1 VSAPALPGGARSLPG
16 PIPTIPELDQY
27 QDQPKQA
34 PAGKVGKTGVLE
46 MRFVD
51 RGDKTILRDMYRK
64 TPLLVQQA
72 LYWDEALPTMPCVYM
87 ISTSGSVLQ
96 GDRLFLTIDM
106 EPGSLAHVTT
116 QSATKVHQM
125 DANHAS
131 QLQKV
136 TLAENSYLELMPGVT
151 IPHSNARYFA
161 RTDVTVDPSAT
172 LLFSEIV
179 MPGRKYHRTAQSD
192 TELFVYDLYSTL
204 IKARRP
210 DGQDLFTE
218 KLVIEP
224 QRFPV
229 RHKGIMS
236 DYDVFGNVVLLTPK
250 DHADEILEQVV
261 PGPDGKVFSGASRLP
276 NDAGLIFKVLGPES
290 EPVKSK
296 VRDFWALVRKSVLDT
311 TIPPVPLW
319 G

>member
-1 VSAPALPGGARSLPG
+1 MSATSVPGASRSLPG

-96 GDRLFLTIDM
+96 GDRLFLTIEM

-116 QSATKVHQM
+116 QSATKVHRM

-136 TLAENSYLELMPGVT
+136 VLAENSYLELMPGVT
-151 IPHSNARYFA
+151 IPHRNARYYA
-161 RTDVTVDPSAT
+161 RTDITVDPTAT

-179 MPGRKYHRTAQSD
+179 MSGRKYHD
-192 TELFVYDLYSTL
+192 GGEMFVYDLYSTM
-204 IKARRP
+204 IKAERP
-210 DGQDLFTE
+210 DGKNLFTE

-224 QRFPV
+224 ARFPV
-229 RHKGIMS
+229 RYGGIMG
-236 DYDVFGNVVLLTPK
+236 DHDVFGNVILLTPK
-250 DHADEILEQVV
+250 EHADAILEEVV
-261 PGPDGKVFSGASRLP
+261 PGRDGKVVSGASRLP
-276 NDAGLIFKVLGPES
+276 NDARSHLQSPRSGERTRQGEGS
-290 EPVKSK
+290 
-296 VRDFWALVRKSVLDT
+296 
-311 TIPPVPLW
+311 
-319 G
+319 

>member
-1 VSAPALPGGARSLPG
+1 MSATSVPGASRSLPG

-96 GDRLFLTIDM
+96 GDRLFLTIEM

-116 QSATKVHQM
+116 QSATKVHRM

-136 TLAENSYLELMPGVT
+136 VLAENSYLELMPGVT
-151 IPHSNARYFA
+151 IPHRNA
-161 RTDVTVDPSAT
+161 S
-172 LLFSEIV
+172 
-179 MPGRKYHRTAQSD
+179 RKYHD
-192 TELFVYDLYSTL
+192 GGEMFVYDLYSTM
-204 IKARRP
+204 IKAERP
-210 DGQDLFTE
+210 DGKNLFTE

-224 QRFPV
+224 ARFPV
-229 RHKGIMS
+229 RYGGIMG
-236 DYDVFGNVVLLTPK
+236 DHDVFGNVILLTPK
-250 DHADEILEQVV
+250 EHADAILEEVV
-261 PGPDGKVFSGASRLP
+261 PGRDGKVVSGASRLP

-290 EPVKSK
+290 EPVKAK
-296 VRDFWALVRKSVLDT
+296 VRDFWALVRKAVLDT

>member
-1 VSAPALPGGARSLPG
+1 MSAPPAPGASRALPG

-96 GDRLFLTIDM
+96 GDRLFLTIEM

-116 QSATKVHQM
+116 QSATKVHRM

-136 TLAENSYLELMPGVT
+136 VLAENSYLELMPGVT
-151 IPHSNARYFA
+151 IPHRNARYYA
-161 RTDVTVDPSAT
+161 RTDITVDPTAT

-179 MPGRKYHRTAQSD
+179 MSGRKYHD
-192 TELFVYDLYSTL
+192 GGEMFVYDLYSTM
-204 IKARRP
+204 IKAERP
-210 DGQDLFTE
+210 DGKNLFTE

-224 QRFPV
+224 ARFPV
-229 RHKGIMS
+229 RYGGIMG
-236 DYDVFGNVVLLTPK
+236 DHDVFGNVILLTPK
-250 DHADEILEQVV
+250 EHADAILEEVV
-261 PGPDGKVFSGASRLP
+261 PGRDGKVVSGASRLP

-290 EPVKSK
+290 EPVKAK
-296 VRDFWALVRKSVLDT
+296 VRDFWALVRKTVLDT

>member
-1 VSAPALPGGARSLPG
+1 MSAPTTSGVSRALPES
-16 PIPTIPELDQY
+16 IPTIPELDQY

-64 TPLLVQQA
+64 TPMLVQQA

-96 GDRLFLTIDM
+96 GDRLFLTIEM

-116 QSATKVHQM
+116 QSATKVHRM

-136 TLAENSYLELMPGVT
+136 VLAENSYLELMPGVT
-151 IPHSNARYFA
+151 IPHRNTRYYA
-161 RTDVTVDPSAT
+161 RTEVTIDPSAT

-179 MPGRKYHRTAQSD
+179 MPGRKYHNSAESEG
-192 TELFVYDLYSTL
+192 ELFVYDLFSTL
-204 IKARRP
+204 ITASRP
-210 DGQDLFTE
+210 DGKSLFTE
-218 KLVIEP
+218 KLVIQP
-224 QRFPV
+224 KRFPV
-229 RHKGIMS
+229 RHNGIMGR
-236 DYDVFGNVVLLTPK
+236 YDVFGNVILLTPK
-250 DHADEILEQVV
+250 EHADEILEQVV
-261 PGPDGKVFSGASRLP
+261 AGPDGKVISGASRLP

-290 EPVKSK
+290 EPVKAK
-296 VRDFWALVRKSVLDT
+296 VREFWAQVRKSVRGT